1 MKYLS
6 VIYDS
11 ATDDYAMTVLPTE
24 AAVASQVKRSISG
37 DEPMPQFFSIEVDDD
52 GNPSLTPVSLDRSKA
67 RTIPEPVE
75 EIPLMVG
82 GVEVGAVRKAP
93 ERKLPVRETR
103 RVYLDRQAAER
114 AAREP
119 ERVIDTAP
127 RDLTADPQGG
137 V

>member
-52 GNPSLTPVSLDRSKA
+52 GNPSLTPVSLDSSKA